1 MGEDQG
7 IALRPVWSQTTRHA
21 GSSRAGAGGAGLRA
35 SLVRWLLAALPLL
48 VVALLM
54 ALAVTVLLFV
64 ADDLLVVPFVWT
76 WTWLMRL
83 IGANS

>member
-7 IALRPVWSQTTRHA
+7 IAVRPVWSQTTGHAELDRADSGRH
-21 GSSRAGAGGAGLRA
+21 GRRA
-35 SLVRWLLAALPLL
+35 SVARWPLSAAPLLA
-48 VVALLM
+48 VALLM

-64 ADDLLVVPFVWT
+64 AEDILVVPFVWT

-83 IGANS
+83 IGGNP